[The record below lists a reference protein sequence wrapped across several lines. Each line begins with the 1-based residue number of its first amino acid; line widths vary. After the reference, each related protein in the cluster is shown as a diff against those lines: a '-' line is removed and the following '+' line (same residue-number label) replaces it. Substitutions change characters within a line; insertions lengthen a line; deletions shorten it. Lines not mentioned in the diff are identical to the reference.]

1 MRVHVSM
8 VLAGC
13 VSAALAYATEP
24 TVRPGDAVLS
34 RIERHVVAV
43 PAHDNVA
50 LGAVCAGQAEALPKA
65 FAQGFPLGL
74 GSGLR
79 LVSRDRQGLNLLAVT
94 DRGPNGD
101 VPAGLLKNGKTFA
114 VPDYAPRAVKLRVDA
129 KGARVVG
136 VQPLRHADGQLIS
149 GRPLPA
155 GMVGATGEQAVD
167 ACLAPL
173 PADPGGLD
181 PEGIDID
188 AQGHWWIADEY
199 GPFLAQFDART
210 GKLLDLAAPG
220 AGLPEIVQYRQPN
233 RGFEGVA
240 VADGKVY
247 AMVQSTL
254 DGVPDPQQP
263 DSAKAASRRHDARFL
278 RLVEYDPASRRSRT
292 FAYPHDVAE
301 RKPDSG
307 PDGVYAKSGDA
318 KIGDLVALGHGRFV
332 LIEQGKGAD
341 RQMRNVLYVI
351 DLNRAT
357 PIDDVQVD
365 GKPLEFVTDR
375 AQLAA
380 AGVRL
385 IGKTRLLDLRDH
397 GWKPEKAE
405 GLAVIGRDTLAVIN
419 DNDFGMSSNA
429 EDEQAFPKGQP
440 VDATRYRIFPNDP
453 DERTTHLWL
462 LKFAR
467 PLR

>member
-1 MRVHVSM
+1 MRVNLFM
-8 VLAGC
+8 GCVLA
-13 VSAALAYATEP
+13 SWALACAAEP
-24 TVRPGDAVLS
+24 TVRPGDAAV
-34 RIERHVVAV
+34 RRVDRYVVSV

-50 LGAVCAGQAEALPKA
+50 LGAQCPGQAEALPKA

-79 LVSRDRQGLNLLAVT
+79 LLSQDAHGLTLLTVT

-114 VPDYAPRAVKLRVDA
+114 VPDYAPRAAVLRVDA
-129 KGARVVG
+129 KGARVVR
-136 VQPLRHADGQLIS
+136 VQPLRHADGRLIS
-149 GRPLPA
+149 GRPLPT
-155 GMVGATGEQAVD
+155 GMVGSTGEQAVD

-173 PADPGGLD
+173 AGDPGGLD
-181 PEGIDID
+181 PEGIDMD

-199 GPFLAQFDART
+199 GPFLAQFDAKT

-220 AGLPEIVQYRQPN
+220 AGLPDIVQHRQPN

-247 AMVQSTL
+247 AIVQSTL

-263 DSAKAASRRHDARFL
+263 DNAKAASRRHDPRFL
-278 RLVEYDPASRRSRT
+278 RVVEYDPAQRRSRT

-301 RKPDSG
+301 RRPDSG
-307 PDGVYAKSGDA
+307 PDGAYAKSGDA
-318 KIGDLVALGHGRFV
+318 KIGDLVALGQGRFA

-341 RQMRNVLYVI
+341 KQMRNVLYVI
-351 DLNRAT
+351 DLKRAT
-357 PIDDVQVD
+357 PIDDVLVN
-365 GKPLEFVTDR
+365 GKPLEFVSDR

-385 IGKTRLLDLRDH
+385 IEKTRLLDLRDH
-397 GWKPEKAE
+397 GWRAEKAE

-429 EDEQAFPKGQP
+429 DDEQAFPKGQP
-440 VDATRYRIFPNDP
+440 VDASRYRIFPNDP
-453 DERTTHLWL
+453 DERATQLWL
-462 LKFAR
+462 FKFAR